1 MKYWKIAPLI
11 LGKGPRDKSFFT
23 YLRDPGVKIE
33 VAMLA
38 FLVFSEDEKVIIDTG
53 PSAPSMTAKF
63 HKPVSQTPEQTLEVQ
78 LRQLRTGFDE
88 IKIVINTHLHW
99 DHCYG
104 NSRFKKARFYVQKR
118 EMDYA
123 RDPLPTSAQM
133 YEARQEGI
141 VPPFEG
147 IDFELL
153 EGDME
158 LAPGIRVMLTPG
170 HTPGIQAV
178 CVQTREGMYIIAGDT
193 IPLFENLNVPD
204 HDPLIPSGN
213 FIDLKEYFTSLDRI
227 KALGGTIL
235 PGHDPKVMEKSVY
248 P

>member
-1 MKYWKIAPLI
+1 MNNWNIAPLI

-23 YLRDPGVKIE
+23 YLKDPGVEIE
-33 VAMLA
+33 IGMLA
-38 FLVFSEDEKVIIDTG
+38 WLVFNEDQKIIVDTG
-53 PSAPSMTAKF
+53 PSLPSKTAKF
-63 HKPVSQTPEQTLEVQ
+63 HKPFTQTSEQTLEAQ
-78 LRQLRTGFDE
+78 LKRFNTSFDE
-88 IKIVINTHLHW
+88 IKIVINSHLHW

-104 NSRFKKARFYVQKR
+104 NSLFKKARFYVQKR
-118 EMDYA
+118 EVEYA

-147 IDFELL
+147 IDFEFL
-153 EGDME
+153 EGDVD
-158 LAPGIRVMLTPG
+158 LIPGIRVMLTPG

-178 CVQTREGMYIIAGDT
+178 CVQTRRGMYIIAGDT

-204 HDPLIPSGN
+204 NDPFIPSGN
-213 FIDLKEYFTSLDRI
+213 FVELKEYFTSLDRI

-235 PGHDPKVMEKSVY
+235 PGHDPKVMEKSEY

>member
-1 MKYWKIAPLI
+1 VKYWSIAPLI

-38 FLVFSEDEKVIIDTG
+38 WLVFSEDEKVIIDTG
-53 PSAPSMTAKF
+53 PSPPSRTAKF
-63 HKPVSQTPEQTLEVQ
+63 HKPVSQTPEQTLETQ
-78 LRQLRTGFDE
+78 LKRLHTEFDE
-88 IKIVINTHLHW
+88 IKTVINTHLHW

-104 NSRFKKARFYVQKR
+104 NSLFKKARFYVQRR
-118 EMDYA
+118 ELDYA

-147 IDFELL
+147 VDFELL

-170 HTPGIQAV
+170 HTPGIQAI
-178 CVQTREGMYIIAGDT
+178 CVQTRGGMYIIAGDT

-204 HDPLIPSGN
+204 HDSFLPSGN

>member
-1 MKYWKIAPLI
+1 MKYWRIAPLI
-11 LGKGPRDKSFFT
+11 LGTGPRDKSSFT

-33 VAMLA
+33 IAMLA

-53 PSAPSMTAKF
+53 PSAPSVTAKF
-63 HKPVSQTPEQTLEVQ
+63 HKPVYQTADQTLEVQ
-78 LRQLRTGFDE
+78 LKRLHTGFDE
-88 IKIVINTHLHW
+88 IKTVINTHLHW

-104 NSRFKKARFYVQKR
+104 NSFFKKARFYVQKR

-123 RDPLPTSAQM
+123 RDPLPPSAPM
-133 YEARQEGI
+133 YEAKQEGI
-141 VPPFEG
+141 VPPFERM
-147 IDFELL
+147 DFELL
-153 EGDME
+153 EGDTE

-178 CVQTREGMYIIAGDT
+178 CVQTREGMYVIAGDT
-193 IPLFENLNVPD
+193 IPLFENINVPG
-204 HDPLIPSGN
+204 HEPFIPSGN
-213 FIDLKEYFTSLDRI
+213 LVDLKAYFASLDRI

-235 PGHDPKVMEKSVY
+235 PGHDPKVMEKDVY

>member
-1 MKYWKIAPLI
+1 MKYWNIAPLI

-23 YLRDPGVKIE
+23 YLRDPGIKIE
-33 VAMLA
+33 IAMLA
-38 FLVFSEDEKVIIDTG
+38 WLVFNEDEKMIIDTG
-53 PSAPSMTAKF
+53 PSPPSRTAKF
-63 HKPVSQTPEQTLEVQ
+63 HKPVSQTPEQTLEAQ
-78 LRQLRTGFDE
+78 LGRLHTGFDE

-104 NSRFKKARFYVQKR
+104 NSLFREARFYVQRR

-133 YEARQEGI
+133 YEAGQEGI
-141 VPPFEG
+141 EPPFEG

-153 EGDME
+153 EGDTE

-178 CVQTREGMYIIAGDT
+178 CVQTREGIYTIAGDT
-193 IPLFENLNVPD
+193 IPLFDNLKVPE
-204 HDPLIPSGN
+204 HDPFIPSGN
-213 FIDLKEYFTSLDRI
+213 FIDLREYFTSLGRI

-235 PGHDPKVMEKSVY
+235 PGHDPRVLEKSVY